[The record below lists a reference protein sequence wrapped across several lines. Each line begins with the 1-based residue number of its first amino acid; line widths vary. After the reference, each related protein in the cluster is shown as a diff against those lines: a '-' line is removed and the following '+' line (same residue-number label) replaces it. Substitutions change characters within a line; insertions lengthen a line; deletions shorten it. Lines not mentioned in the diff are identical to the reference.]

1 MLHFISENIG
11 NIIVC
16 VILLV
21 IVGLAL
27 RGILVNKKKGK
38 CSCGCCC
45 EGCPSASICHKDR

>member
-38 CSCGCCC
+38 CSCGCDC